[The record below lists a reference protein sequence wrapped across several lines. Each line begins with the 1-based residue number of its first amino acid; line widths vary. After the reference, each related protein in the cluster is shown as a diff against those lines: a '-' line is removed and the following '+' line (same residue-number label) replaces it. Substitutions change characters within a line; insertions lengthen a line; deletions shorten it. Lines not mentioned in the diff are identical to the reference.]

1 MSTESVAQK
10 LEQAK
15 FYRQM
20 NQRMKNTL
28 RKAMRGDLSSCCE
41 MGDYYA
47 EENTKHT
54 DYMEALKWYKMSANS
69 GSDRAIFE
77 LGRLYASNAADITNA
92 REESLAL
99 FMNLAEKGFPTAQCI
114 LGMKYWLGDGVENN
128 PGEAVKW
135 LELAAGQKHEEAIR
149 HLGDLYASMHD
160 DDKANKW
167 YRIGAASGDTYCQ
180 DQL

>member
-1 MSTESVAQK
+1 MSTKSAIGK
-10 LEQAK
+10 PEQAK
-15 FYRQM
+15 FYEQM

-28 RKAMRGDLSSCCE
+28 RKATRGDLSSCCE

-47 EENTKHT
+47 EENTRHM
-54 DYMEALKWYKMSANS
+54 DYIEALKWYKMAANS

-77 LGRLYASNAADITNA
+77 LGRLYSSNAADFSNA
-92 REESLAL
+92 REESLGL

-135 LELAAGQKHEEAIR
+135 LEKAAGQQHEEAIR
-149 HLGDLYASMHD
+149 QLGDLYASMHD
-160 DDKANKW
+160 DDMANKW
-167 YRIGAASGDTYCQ
+167 YKIGAASGDAYCQ
-180 DQL
+180 DKL